1 MMKITRKLNNR
12 SKKYIPL
19 YALLMGI
26 LLSCGKKEKILNLEK
41 RTLVETV
48 YASGSIVPKNEY
60 KVYALG
66 DGIIT
71 KEFVKEG
78 EEVKAGQALFNIKS
92 ETQKA
97 RLESAKT
104 NLNIAEQNIGYNSPI
119 LNEAQIALRTAQ
131 IKFQQD
137 SLNFIRYKNVFE
149 AKAMSTSEF
158 DKVKLTYELS
168 RNELKARAE
177 TYRKIRN
184 QISAEYQN
192 ALSQYRI
199 SAEDESNYL
208 ISSRID
214 GILYKVFFKEGEL
227 IRKSE
232 RIAIIG
238 EKNQFVIELNI
249 DETDIAK
256 IKIGQ
261 EVWIKIDV
269 FGDKIFKAKI
279 NKIYPQINPTEQSFQ
294 VDAIFEGEVPLSLSG
309 LSVEANILIQKK
321 EGAWVIPKRLLV
333 GKDSVWVRKEGKKQK
348 IKIQKGIENYDF
360 VEIMD
365 KLDAQTEILDI
376 ND

>member
-1 MMKITRKLNNR
+1 MKITRKLNNK

-26 LLSCGKKEKILNLEK
+26 LLSCGKKEKIFNLEK

-92 ETQKA
+92 EAQKA

-119 LNEAQIALRTAQ
+119 LNEVQIALRTAQ